1 MAQNQNPSV
10 KGRRSAAA
18 PQEDYAFGHTLRA
31 NNSNDTSDSD
41 GKQKKNGRSCGGL

>member
-31 NNSNDTSDSD
+31 DNPTDTGDDSS
-41 GKQKKNGRSCGGL
+41 KQKKSRRNCGGL